1 MLLLIAEMQILKLVL
16 LKWRYIF
23 KKVPIFSIT
32 CKTIIISEDVFL
44 IEFHFGVELYKL
56 GESSD
61 NNSEERQW
69 LGKSPV
75 FVKNTFGD
83 QLLSNSRQQVNCESG
98 SGGHE
103 WVLLMILR
111 QQQKMAEKSLTQ
123 KESDCMNYYQEFLIM
138 ELDFIIF
145 AASF

>member
-1 MLLLIAEMQILKLVL
+1 MLFLIAEMQILKLVL
-16 LKWRYIF
+16 LTTLQFLRNYL
-23 KKVPIFSIT
+23 FSELLAEQLSFGKI
-32 CKTIIISEDVFL
+32 FL
-44 IEFHFGVELYKL
+44 IRFHFGVELYEL

-123 KESDCMNYYQEFLIM
+123 KERDCMNYYLEFLIM
-138 ELDFIIF
+138 
-145 AASF
+145 